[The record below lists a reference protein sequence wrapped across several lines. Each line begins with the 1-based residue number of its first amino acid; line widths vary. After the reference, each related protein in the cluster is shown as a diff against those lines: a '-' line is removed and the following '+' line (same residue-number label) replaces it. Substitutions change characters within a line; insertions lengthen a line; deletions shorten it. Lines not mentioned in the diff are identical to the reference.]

1 MTQNILKTAVIGLGR
16 IAWSDHLPAL
26 LRHPEKFQ
34 VTAVVD
40 PISDRCRDTCAKFHV
55 PAGYTSLEEL
65 LAHQTPDLVIVA
77 SPTVYHAQHT
87 IEALEHGCHVFCD
100 KPVAMSLQE
109 AHQMDETAR
118 KQGRKLMIF
127 QPRRLN
133 SDTMA
138 VRSLMESEI
147 LGKIYQLKLYVG
159 NYSRR
164 NDWQAFRKDGGGML
178 RNYGAHYVDQFL
190 CLLHEKL
197 RLLTCATDRI
207 ASLGDADDVVKMLLC
222 SESGIL
228 LDLDINQASALQ
240 PYRWCIYGKYGT
252 AMVRGTA
259 NDWEIRDTTP
269 RNSNRSLRM
278 NGWRRRGGSIRVRI
292 FLSERKHSVRKRRR
306 SARSTGIC
314 SIFMTGSK
322 ARRSRWF
329 RSMKHWNRCAS

>member
-1 MTQNILKTAVIGLGR
+1 M
-16 IAWSDHLPAL
+16 
-26 LRHPEKFQ
+26 
-34 VTAVVD
+34 
-40 PISDRCRDTCAKFHV
+40 
-55 PAGYTSLEEL
+55 
-65 LAHQTPDLVIVA
+65 A

-109 AHQMDETAR
+109 ARQMDETAR

-138 VRSLMESEI
+138 VRSLMESGI

-164 NDWQAFRKDGGGML
+164 NDWQAFRKNGGGML

-259 NDWEIRDTTP
+259 NDWEIRRYDP
-269 RNSNRSLRM
+269 AELKPVSADERM
-278 NGWRRRGGSIRVRI
+278 AAQGREYPSSDIPFRTETFRPEAPA
-292 FLSERKHSVRKRRR
+292 LC
-306 SARSTGIC
+306 RSTGIC

-322 ARRSRWF
+322 AKRSRWF